1 MMAKVEPFERFTRR
15 YDKWFEKN
23 RFAYESEL
31 QAVRYLLPEQG
42 IGIEIGVG
50 TGRFAAPLGIKFGVE
65 PSMSMGKVARRRGIN
80 VIRAIAEALPIKG
93 EHFEIVLMITV
104 ICFVDNIE
112 TALRE
117 AARVL
122 KGGGFIIIGFIDRG
136 SPIGATYEEHKH
148 ENVFYKDANF
158 YTPEEVS
165 YYLKKV
171 GFKDT
176 SFAQTIFRDINE
188 IRYIEEVKE
197 GHGEG
202 SFVVVRG
209 VK

>member
-1 MMAKVEPFERFTRR
+1 MAKVEPFEKYTSR
-15 YDKWFEKN
+15 YDEWFERN

-31 QAVRYLLPEQG
+31 QAVRSMLPEQG

-50 TGRFAAPLGIKFGVE
+50 TGRFAKPLGIKFGIE

-93 EHFEIVLMITV
+93 ELFEIVLMITV
-104 ICFVDNIE
+104 ICFVDNLE

-117 AARVL
+117 GSRVL
-122 KGGGFIIIGFIDRG
+122 KSGGVIIIGFIDRA
-136 SPIGATYEEHKH
+136 SSIGATYQVTKS
-148 ENVFYKDANF
+148 ENVFHKEANF
-158 YTPEEVS
+158 YTPEEVG

-171 GFKDT
+171 GFRDI
-176 SFAQTIFRDINE
+176 SFVQTIFRDSNE
-188 IRYIEEVKE
+188 IGDIEELKE
-197 GHGEG
+197 GYGEG
-202 SFVVVRG
+202 SFVVARG